1 MRNIVLFLLVV
12 WGLSAFSAINL
23 SIVDGA
29 DVMAKA
35 PIHQTAE
42 GKKGIVVVFLSAK
55 CPCSDSHIA
64 EMKSLH
70 KDYPEFSF
78 VAVNS
83 NTDESNDLA
92 QEYFKRAGLEFPVIK
107 DKNLELADRY
117 KAFKTPHAF
126 VMNNE
131 GRVLYQGG
139 VSSSRQFATADRKY
153 LREALINIHNDKPV
167 TMEEGRTL
175 GCVISRGEK
184 NVW

>member
-12 WGLSAFSAINL
+12 WGLSTFSAVNL

-29 DVMAKA
+29 DVMAKE
-35 PIHQTAE
+35 PIHQTPE

-83 NTDESNDLA
+83 NTDEPNDLA

-153 LREALINIHNDKPV
+153 LREALVNIHDDKPV
-167 TMEEGRTL
+167 TTEEGRTL

>member
-12 WGLSAFSAINL
+12 WGLSAFSAINM

-64 EMKSLH
+64 EIKSLH
-70 KDYPEFSF
+70 KAYPEFSF

-153 LREALINIHNDKPV
+153 LREALVNIHDDKPV
-167 TMEEGRTL
+167 TTEEGRTL